1 MILGVDPGERRVGI
15 AVADL
20 ETGMARPVEVIDRRR
35 TNALARI
42 AELATELDAV
52 RIVVGRPTSLSGQ
65 EGPAVAAQKLF
76 VERLRTLIPIQVDE
90 WDERW
95 TTVLADRA
103 MLAAGASASVRKD
116 KRDAVAAQ
124 IMLQGYLDARWH

>member
-20 ETGMARPVEVIDRRR
+20 QTRMARPVEVIDRRR
-35 TNALARI
+35 TDPFARI
-42 AELATELDAV
+42 VELATELEVD
-52 RIVVGRPTSLSGQ
+52 RIVVGRPTSLSGEQ
-65 EGPAVAAQKLF
+65 GPAVAVQQLF
-76 VERLRTLIPIQVDE
+76 VQRLRTITATEVDE
-90 WDERW
+90 WDERL

-103 MLAAGASASVRKD
+103 MAAAGASRSARKD

-124 IMLQGYLDARWH
+124 IMLQGYVDSHWH